1 MNAQHPQN
9 IPGKITFV
17 VHYDDKDGKA
27 VTISQADPVIVVTHE
42 WLERTLSVNGKPNT
56 TPIYGTP
63 ECDTDRPHITQVSI
77 VADNITLLYQ
87 VAAYDP
93 LMRTFTLRWPD

>member
-1 MNAQHPQN
+1 
-9 IPGKITFV
+9 
-17 VHYDDKDGKA
+17 
-27 VTISQADPVIVVTHE
+27 VTRE
-42 WLERTLSVNGKPNT
+42 WLEQTLSVNGKPNT

-63 ECDTDRPHITQVSI
+63 ECNTDRPHITQVSI